1 MGFGR
6 WYNAQK
12 FGVKIAVVGGILT
25 IVGGVATGAFGV
37 VDVELAKPSA
47 QTSALAPLRRH

>member
-12 FGVKIAVVGGILT
+12 FGVKIAVVGGILA